1 MQMLIADDDP
11 MYRKLFETFARK
23 LGHDP
28 VVACDGEEA
37 WEKFQQLR
45 PRLVLSDW
53 MMPRL
58 SGVDLC
64 KRIREEKHP
73 RRPYILLVTSL
84 AAEENVLE
92 GFAAGADDYVAKPF
106 EHRIFASR
114 VGAACEAIA
123 NMVSLEEQLH
133 RQVVAKFQNA
143 LGHESPELMESLGA
157 LTSLY
162 VEKGIYA
169 KARAFLRRQ
178 IDIVKAQGDLEA
190 LRRLKQSLQEVNDAE
205 LAASAPPPAEKAGRR

>member
-11 MYRKLFETFARK
+11 IYRKLLEAFARK
-23 LGHDP
+23 LGHEP
-28 VVACDGEEA
+28 LVAFDGEQGWRLYEA
-37 WEKFQQLR
+37 HH

-53 MMPRL
+53 MMPEL
-58 SGVDLC
+58 SGVELC
-64 KRIREEKHP
+64 RRIRDQKHP
-73 RRPYILLVTSL
+73 RRPYVILVTSL

-106 EHRIFASR
+106 EQRIFASR
-114 VGAACEAIA
+114 VAAASEAIA

-133 RQVVAKFQNA
+133 REVVSKCQDA
-143 LGHESPELMESLGA
+143 LGHESPELMSSLGA

-178 IDIVKAQGDLEA
+178 IDIAKSQGDLSS
-190 LRRLKQSLQEVNDAE
+190 LRRLKESLQQVSDAE
-205 LAASAPPPAEKAGRR
+205 LAAARSEDRAGRG